1 MDDITHETTELEA
14 AEPETV
20 GTFPVR
26 LLTGYVPLAG
36 GEKLAKGSEVDLPAD
51 EAKAIINAG
60 LAVRNDPL

>member
-1 MDDITHETTELEA
+1 MENIAHETI
-14 AEPETV
+14 EPQASEM
-20 GTFPVR
+20 FPVK

-36 GEKLAKGSEVDLPAD
+36 GDKLPAGSEIELPAD